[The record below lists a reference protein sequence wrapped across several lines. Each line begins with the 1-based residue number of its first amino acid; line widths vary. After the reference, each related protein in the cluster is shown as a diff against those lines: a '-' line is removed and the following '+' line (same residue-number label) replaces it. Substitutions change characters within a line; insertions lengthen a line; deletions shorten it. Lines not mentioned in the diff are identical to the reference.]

1 MVVIDPDIEPFYHA
15 LNIID
20 ITPLLKDK
28 RVFLLVGLDEKELF
42 VRLHS
47 ILMIGNLKL
56 YVKAINIISND
67 LSTSLHIDYY
77 KKAMGHLKD
86 AVKEVL
92 LHYGN

>member
-1 MVVIDPDIEPFYHA
+1 
-15 LNIID
+15 
-20 ITPLLKDK
+20 
-28 RVFLLVGLDEKELF
+28 
-42 VRLHS
+42 
-47 ILMIGNLKL
+47 MIGNLKL

-92 LHYGN
+92 LHYGNDPWDSLIGIENTFLNINEIINNPGIIDLKMLLKENLG